1 LAGWAHFL
9 HGKNWNFIACFAGT
23 GCPLPGFFALC
34 GAMTEFFS
42 GLLPGIGLLTRYA
55 AGFVAFNMGV
65 AVFHHLRAN
74 TEGELVWVY
83 FLPALFFIFSPPGK
97 WSVDAWWSR
106 RKTAKN

>member
-1 LAGWAHFL
+1 
-9 HGKNWNFIACFAGT
+9 
-23 GCPLPGFFALC
+23 
-34 GAMTEFFS
+34 MTEFFS